1 MLSAGR
7 LSMIIFNAHTEP
19 IRFTMPAAEFGQNL
33 LVRLD
38 TATGHVDP
46 PNVRPW
52 RARSTHRVE
61 AHAMMVMS
69 TTVVPEAER
78 EASKSRALRA
88 TASAAKAPMR
98 P

>member
-1 MLSAGR
+1 L
-7 LSMIIFNAHTEP
+7 LFNAHIEP
-19 IRFTMPAAEFGQNL
+19 IRFTMPAAELGQNW

-38 TATGHVDP
+38 TATGQVDP
-46 PNVRPW
+46 PEVKPW

-61 AHAMMVMS
+61 AHAMVVLS

-78 EASKSRALRA
+78 AASQSRALRA
-88 TASAAKAPMR
+88 TASAAKAPRR